1 MSRALRPRLPEQPQ
15 GEIVRRLARGV
26 VRRAGAK
33 AVAAELRQLAG
44 EIASVGAGDPFAS
57 ETTGAGRAADEEGS
71 VGRSLTGLAADLLH
85 DHAGDRQL
93 TKADLLDYLQG
104 LGGGQARFLARVA
117 DAIDAR
123 RRRALRAPDRRRPI
137 PRRLARRSSGG

>member
-1 MSRALRPRLPEQPQ
+1 MSSTRSMLSQQPQ
-15 GEIVRRLARGV
+15 GEIVRRLAQGV

-57 ETTGAGRAADEEGS
+57 EATGAGRTAEEEGS
-71 VGRSLTGLAADLLH
+71 LGRSLSGLAADLLH
-85 DHAGDRQL
+85 DPARDPDSS
-93 TKADLLDYLQG
+93 KADLLDYLRG

-123 RRRALRAPDRRRPI
+123 RR
-137 PRRLARRSSGG
+137 